1 MIKKNLIRFALTA
14 TIIAT
19 LAATAGCGKKKNT
32 NVTVNTET
40 QATVS
45 SETNSLAN
53 KELTK
58 TGIVSFDYT
67 DADGNTVKLE
77 GKAVA
82 NEKGEATIEV
92 TDSEGNKAVF
102 TGKATTVD
110 GKLSVSDISVKD
122 GGTLKKSDGTEIKV
136 SAGTTVADAS
146 ETDGST
152 DSDISVSDDIK
163 QEVDT
168 AKQEEQKIEEA
179 REEVKKTESNEVA
192 DNKPAEPDPTPS
204 EPEKEPETEAPAPPV
219 EPDPTPAPTPAPVE
233 PDTPAPTEPETEPQK
248 TIDICEPLKIV
259 LSNGVSG
266 EEGTVGQWLF
276 TRYLN
281 NELSIEEVKSLVLN
295 GQLCDFYVKY
305 EDGSVGTIENRKPTA
320 VEFAVAHTRQELL
333 DLEGP
338 KGLSTPGRAF
348 TEYSNVGEVENGAI
362 YFIII
367 YYNL

>member
-152 DSDISVSDDIK
+152 DSDISVSDDVK

-248 TIDICEPLKIV
+248 TIDRCLPFKIV

-295 GQLCDFYVKY
+295 GQLCDFYVEY

-320 VEFAVAHTRQELL
+320 VEFAMARTKQEML
-333 DLEGP
+333 DIEGE
-338 KGLSTPGRAF
+338 KSLRRPGRTF
-348 TEYSNVGEVENGAI
+348 TEYSNIAEVENGAI
-362 YFIII
+362 YYIII